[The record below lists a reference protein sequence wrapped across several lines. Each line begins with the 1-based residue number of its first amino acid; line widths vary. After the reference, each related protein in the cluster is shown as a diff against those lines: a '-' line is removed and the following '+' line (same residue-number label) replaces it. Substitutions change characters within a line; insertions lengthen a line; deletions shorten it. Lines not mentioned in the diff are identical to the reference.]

1 MHIGMEKSCAA
12 LKEGDS
18 RKNQERESTC
28 KKIAMLL
35 YKNFIIIEAF
45 FVYRFTK
52 PTRNRPA
59 RFCYE
64 IIEQLGG
71 KIISE

>member
-12 LKEGDS
+12 LKEADS
-18 RKNQERESTC
+18 RKNQEKDSIC

-45 FVYRFTK
+45 FVY
-52 PTRNRPA
+52 
-59 RFCYE
+59 
-64 IIEQLGG
+64 
-71 KIISE
+71 